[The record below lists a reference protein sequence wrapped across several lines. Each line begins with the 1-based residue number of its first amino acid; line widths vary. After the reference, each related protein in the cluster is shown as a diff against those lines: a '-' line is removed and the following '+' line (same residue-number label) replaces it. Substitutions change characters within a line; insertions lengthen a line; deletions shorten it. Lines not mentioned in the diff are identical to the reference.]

1 MLSNTQLLEQLSL
14 QHKMNA
20 TVNPD
25 WVRAD
30 YNWTRAIMVEAV
42 EALDHLG
49 WKWWKALP
57 TADQSQFRME
67 LVDVWHFVLSNELA
81 YTEGDPHEAAANLRA
96 AERTPNYVITAGH
109 KAADLRE
116 LAARDLLHVLI
127 GAAAFGDVHLT
138 AFGLLLERAGMSWD
152 TLHKSYI
159 AKNVLNLFRQAH
171 GYKDGSYLKEWD
183 GREDNEV
190 LSEMVALD
198 PQLTPDE
205 LMARL
210 RAVYV
215 QLQPAIQEA
224 SA

>member
-1 MLSNTQLLEQLSL
+1 
-14 QHKMNA
+14 
-20 TVNPD
+20 
-25 WVRAD
+25 
-30 YNWTRAIMVEAV
+30 
-42 EALDHLG
+42 
-49 WKWWKALP
+49 
-57 TADQSQFRME
+57 
-67 LVDVWHFVLSNELA
+67 
-81 YTEGDPHEAAANLRA
+81 
-96 AERTPNYVITAGH
+96 
-109 KAADLRE
+109 
-116 LAARDLLHVLI
+116 
-127 GAAAFGDVHLT
+127 
-138 AFGLLLERAGMSWD
+138 MSWD

-171 GYKDGSYLKEWD
+171 GYKDGSYLKEWG